1 VATYREAIRLRRP
14 LVRGALGTVA
24 CGHPLAASVGVE
36 TFRAGGGAV
45 DAALATAAALM
56 VLMPEACGLG
66 GDAFILVR
74 APDGEITAV
83 NGSGAAGAA
92 VAPPLKPH
100 GAAMAAVPGAVAA
113 VCDAHARFGRLP
125 LEQVLSPAIGLAGGG
140 FPIGGGL
147 LRMIAD
153 ERELLDRGAPGWV
166 FLRPELRPGSLVRQ
180 PVLAGLL
187 QRIGRH
193 GARAFYEGHCARA
206 LERAVGAAQGS
217 LAASDLLEHATVVR
231 RPLRGE
237 YKGFDVAVQPPV
249 SQAVLLLM
257 ALQALERSGAESPA
271 DRAHSG
277 VEAIE
282 AAFARKH
289 ELAADGAA
297 ERLLEQP
304 LEVDPSAPA
313 GRRGGPRG
321 GLHTT
326 SVAAAAADGQ
336 VVSMLVS
343 VYDLFGCGVL
353 VPECGFLLNDR
364 LAGCSTDPDSPNSVA
379 PGRRPVHTLSPALV
393 SDSVRTFALTTP
405 GADGQV
411 QTLLQLID
419 AIASDGENLPR
430 ALDRPRWRSSEGRL
444 GIESDYDPEVLSELE
459 RRGHELHRMAPGSPG
474 FGAAVAAGIDSR
486 TGTPFAASDP
496 RGGAW
501 AAAC

>member
-1 VATYREAIRLRRP
+1 
-14 LVRGALGTVA
+14 
-24 CGHPLAASVGVE
+24 VGVE

-66 GDAFILVR
+66 GDAFMLVR
-74 APDGEITAV
+74 ALAGDITAV

-92 VAPPLKPH
+92 VAPPLAPE

-147 LRMIAD
+147 LRMIAE
-153 ERELLDRGAPGWV
+153 ERRLLEDGAPGWV
-166 FLRPELRPGSLVRQ
+166 FLDPELRPGSLVRQ

-193 GARAFYEGHCARA
+193 GAEAFYEGHCAA
-206 LERAVGAAQGS
+206 AIERAVAAADGS
-217 LAASDLLEHATVVR
+217 LARGDLQAHTAVVR
-231 RPLRGE
+231 SPLPGS
-237 YKGFDVAVQPPV
+237 YKGFDLAVQPPV
-249 SQAVLLLM
+249 SQAALLLM
-257 ALQALERSGAESPA
+257 ALDAVERSGASSPA
-271 DRAHSG
+271 ERAHVS

-282 AAFARKH
+282 AAFQRKH

-297 ERLLEQP
+297 ERLLEEP

-313 GRRGGPRG
+313 RRRGGPRG

-326 SVAAAAADGQ
+326 SVAAAGADGQ

-364 LAGCSTDPDSPNSVA
+364 LAGCSTDPASPNAVA

-393 SDSVRTFALTTP
+393 SDERRAFALTTP

-419 AIASDGENLPR
+419 AIGSDGENLPR

-444 GIESDYDPEVLSELE
+444 GIESDYDPDVLTELV
-459 RRGHELHRMAPGSPG
+459 RRGHDIHRMTPGDPA

-486 TGTPFAASDP
+486 TRTPFAASDP

>member
-1 VATYREAIRLRRP
+1 MSYREAIRLRRP

-66 GDAFILVR
+66 GDAFMLVR
-74 APDGEITAV
+74 SPAGEITAV

-92 VAPPLKPH
+92 VAPPLEPA
-100 GAAMAAVPGAVAA
+100 GAAMVAVPGAVAA
-113 VCDAHARFGRLP
+113 VCDAHERFGRLP

-147 LRMIAD
+147 LRMIEE
-153 ERELLDRGAPGWV
+153 ERGLLEAGAPGWV
-166 FLRPELRPGSLVRQ
+166 FLGPELRPGSLVRQ

-193 GARAFYEGHCARA
+193 GARAFYDGHCAA
-206 LERAVGAAQGS
+206 AIERAVGAAGGS
-217 LAASDLLEHATVVR
+217 LAAPDLLAHTTVVR
-231 RPLRGE
+231 PPLRGA
-237 YKGFDVAVQPPV
+237 YKGFELAVQPPV
-249 SQAVLLLM
+249 SQAALLLM
-257 ALQALERSGAESPA
+257 ALGAVERSGASSPA
-271 DRAHSG
+271 DRAHVS

-282 AAFARKH
+282 AAFEHKH

-304 LEVDPSAPA
+304 LELDPRAPA
-313 GRRGGPRG
+313 RRRGGPRG

-326 SVAAAAADGQ
+326 SVAAAGADGQ

-364 LAGCSTDPDSPNSVA
+364 LAGCSTDPGSPNAVA
-379 PGRRPVHTLSPALV
+379 AGRRPVHTLSPALV
-393 SDSVRTFALTTP
+393 SDERRAFALTTP

-444 GIESDYDPEVLSELE
+444 GIESDYDPGVLAELG
-459 RRGHELHRMAPGSPG
+459 RRGHELFPMDPGAPT
-474 FGAAVAAGIDSR
+474 FGAAVAAGVDSR